1 MTHLTFASE
10 CQTELHSILA
20 WWQQHMTDHENGGFF
35 GRIDGFGTL
44 HPEAEK
50 GAVLNARILWI
61 FSAAA
66 RSVGVTLSHPDTQAY
81 AKTAECAYNYLI
93 ENFLDKK
100 HGGVF
105 WSLDHLGQ
113 PLHTKKQVYAQ
124 AFAVYGLSE
133 YFLLTRDAA
142 ALEYALDIF
151 DLLEKHALDRTPIS
165 HIEGVTQSHPLTTPH
180 IRNGYYEAYSRDWQL
195 LDDLRLSDKDANEAK
210 TQNTHLHLL
219 EAYANLLRALLVRRK
234 VFPGGAL
241 PEKLSGVQAALENL
255 IHLFLEKFIDPA
267 TGHIHLFFDENWQL
281 KSDIVSFGHDIEA
294 SWLLW
299 DAVQTLEAVSSE
311 EGAVSSEEGAVS
323 SEEGAVSS
331 EEGAVRSEEVRP
343 ICLHIAEATLR
354 EAVEPDGSVINQR
367 WNADGRL
374 DRDRIWWVQAEAM
387 VGFWNAFQVS
397 GDERF
402 RQAALDCWRFTQK
415 NMRDGVGEWLWRIS
429 PTGEN
434 YPEEDKAGFWKCPY
448 HNGRAMLFL
457 SQTSGYLWNT
467 WR

>member
-10 CQTELHSILA
+10 CQTELHRILD
-20 WWQQHMTDHENGGFF
+20 WWMEHMTDHPNGGFF
-35 GRIDGFGTL
+35 GRIDGSGTL

-50 GAVLNARILWI
+50 GAVLNARILWT

-66 RSVGVTLSHPDTQAY
+66 RCIPECYSGINLGLPPRNNIPEYSE
-81 AKTAECAYNYLI
+81 TAERAYNYLI
-93 ENFLDKK
+93 HNFLDKK

-133 YFLLTRDAA
+133 YFLLTGDAA
-142 ALEYALDIF
+142 ALQHALDIF
-151 DLLEKHALDRTPIS
+151 DLLEKHALDP
-165 HIEGVTQSHPLTTPH
+165 V
-180 IRNGYYEAYSRDWQL
+180 RNGYYEAYSHDWQL

-219 EAYANLLRALLVRRK
+219 EAYANLLRALLVSRNS
-234 VFPGGAL
+234 VPGASRS
-241 PEKLSGVQAALENL
+241 ERSSEVQAALENL
-255 IHLFLEKFIDPA
+255 VGLFLEKFIDPA

-299 DAVQTLEAVSSE
+299 DAVQTLGDEALISKVQP
-311 EGAVSSEEGAVS
+311 V
-323 SEEGAVSS
+323 
-331 EEGAVRSEEVRP
+331 
-343 ICLHIAEATLR
+343 CLHIAEATLR
-354 EAVEPDGSVINQR
+354 EAVEPDGSIINQR
-367 WNADGRL
+367 WNSDGRL

-387 VGFWNAFQVS
+387 VGFWNAFQMS
-397 GDERF
+397 GDERY

-448 HNGRAMLFL
+448 HNGRAMMAVG
-457 SQTSGYLWNT
+457 TT
-467 WR
+467 VRI

>member
-1 MTHLTFASE
+1 MIRPIFADE
-10 CQTELHSILA
+10 CQAELHRTLH
-20 WWQQHMTDHENGGFF
+20 WWQTHMTDHANGGFY
-35 GRIDGFGTL
+35 GRMDGFGKL

-50 GAVLNARILWI
+50 GAVLNARILWT

-66 RSVGVTLSHPDTQAY
+66 RCTPECYSGEANSDSSRNNIPGY
-81 AKTAECAYNYLI
+81 SETAQRAYNYLTQR
-93 ENFLDKK
+93 FLDKR

-133 YFLLTRDAA
+133 YFLFTGDEESLQT
-142 ALEYALDIF
+142 ALDIF
-151 DLLEKHALDRTPIS
+151 DLLEKHSRD
-165 HIEGVTQSHPLTTPH
+165 PL
-180 IRNGYYEAYSRDWQL
+180 RNGYYEAYSRDWQL

-219 EAYANLLRALLVRRK
+219 EAYANLLQALLVPRK
-234 VFPGGAL
+234 VFPAVCR

-255 IHLFLEKFIDPA
+255 VGLFLEKFIDSQ

-299 DAVQTLEAVSSE
+299 DAAQTI
-311 EGAVSSEEGAVS
+311 GD
-323 SEEGAVSS
+323 
-331 EEGAVRSEEVRP
+331 EVLISKVKP
-343 ICLHIAEATLR
+343 VCLHIAEATLR
-354 EAVEPDGSVINQR
+354 EAVARDGSVINQR
-367 WNADGRL
+367 WNSDGRL

-387 VGFWNAFQVS
+387 VGFWNAWRMS
-397 GDERF
+397 GDECY

-448 HNGRAMLFL
+448 HNGRAMMWMA
-457 SQTSGYLWNT
+457 TS
-467 WR
+467 

>member
-1 MTHLTFASE
+1 MTDQIFADE
-10 CQTELHSILA
+10 CGTELHHILR
-20 WWQQHMTDHENGGFF
+20 WWQQHMVDHENGGFF
-35 GRIDGFGTL
+35 GRMDGAGVL

-50 GAVLNARILWI
+50 GAVLNARILWT

-81 AKTAECAYNYLI
+81 AETAERAYNYLI
-93 ENFLDKK
+93 HYFLDKK

-105 WSLDHLGQ
+105 WSLDHGGQ

-133 YFLLTRDAA
+133 YFILTGDAA
-142 ALEYALDIF
+142 ALQHALDIF
-151 DLLEKHALDRTPIS
+151 DLLEKHALDRD
-165 HIEGVTQSHPLTTPH
+165 
-180 IRNGYYEAYSRDWQL
+180 RNGYYEAYSQDWQL

-210 TQNTHLHLL
+210 TQNTHLHIL

-234 VFPGGAL
+234 IFPGGAL
-241 PEKLSGVQAALENL
+241 PEKLSGVRAALENVVR
-255 IHLFLEKFIDPA
+255 LFLEKFIDPR

-281 KSDIVSFGHDIEA
+281 KSNIVSFGHDIEA

-299 DAVQTLEAVSSE
+299 DAAQTLGDEALISKVKP
-311 EGAVSSEEGAVS
+311 V
-323 SEEGAVSS
+323 
-331 EEGAVRSEEVRP
+331 
-343 ICLHIAEATLR
+343 CLHIAEATLR
-354 EAVEPDGSVINQR
+354 KAVESDGSVINQR
-367 WNADGRL
+367 WNSDGRL

-387 VGFWNAFQVS
+387 VGFWNAWQMS

-402 RQAALDCWRFTQK
+402 RQAALACWRFTQK
-415 NMRDGVGEWLWRIS
+415 NMRDGAGEWLWRIS

-457 SQTSGYLWNT
+457 SKVH
-467 WR
+467 